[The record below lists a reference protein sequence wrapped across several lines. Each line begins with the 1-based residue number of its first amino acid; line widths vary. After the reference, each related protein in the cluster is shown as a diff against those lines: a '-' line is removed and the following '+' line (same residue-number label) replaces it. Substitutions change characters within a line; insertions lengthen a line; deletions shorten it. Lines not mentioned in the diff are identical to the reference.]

1 MTREEVKARIEGI
14 GIFPG
19 IRVGSAEQA
28 LYCARTLYDAGIPV
42 VEITMTVPDA
52 INVIGQLSQQF
63 PDMVVGAGTV
73 LDKET
78 AERCLDA
85 GARFITS
92 TGFVS
97 EVLGSAHRRGVV
109 AIPGALTPTEV
120 IAAWKAGADFVKI
133 YPAGALGG
141 DLYIRSLKV
150 PLPQVQ
156 LIPAGGVTQQ
166 TATAYALAGSA
177 ALGVG
182 SELLPPEAVRR
193 RQDQRIHELAR
204 RFLGF
209 VKDARKVN

>member
-1 MTREEVKARIEGI
+1 MTREEVKARIEDI

-19 IRVGSAEQA
+19 VRVDSADQA
-28 LYCARTLYDAGIPV
+28 LYCAQTLYNAGIPV

-52 INVIGQLSQQF
+52 INVIGQLAQQF

-78 AERCLDA
+78 AERCLDS

-109 AIPGALTPTEV
+109 AVPGALTPTEV
-120 IAAWKAGADFVKI
+120 IAAWKAGADYVKI

-150 PLPQVQ
+150 PLPQVP
-156 LIPAGGVTQQ
+156 LIAAGGVTQQ
-166 TATAYALAGSA
+166 TATSYVLAGAA

-182 SELLPPEAVRR
+182 SELLPREAIRR
-193 RQDQRIHELAR
+193 RQDHRIHELAR

-209 VKDARKVN
+209 VREARGIN